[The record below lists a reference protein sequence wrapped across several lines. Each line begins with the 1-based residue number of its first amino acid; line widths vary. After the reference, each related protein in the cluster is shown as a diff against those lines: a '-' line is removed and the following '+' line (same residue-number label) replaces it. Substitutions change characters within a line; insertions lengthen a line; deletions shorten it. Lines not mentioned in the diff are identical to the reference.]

1 MPTAFRGIAAIA
13 LASGDA
19 RDAATL
25 LGVFAAFVERIGAI
39 SVRRNKEELDATIA
53 QAREALGNDAFDA
66 AWAEGG
72 ALSVDQA
79 VDLSLTVTGSQ
90 VADPDTT

>member
-1 MPTAFRGIAAIA
+1 MYERIGVSSSPGDKEKLDAAIA
-13 LASGDA
+13 
-19 RDAATL
+19 
-25 LGVFAAFVERIGAI
+25 
-39 SVRRNKEELDATIA
+39 K
-53 QAREALGNDAFDA
+53 AREALGNEAFGA

-79 VDLSLTVTGSQ
+79 VELSHAVMGSQ